1 MYSGLRVK
9 AGSGKSTLIKF
20 IIKALGVPNS
30 QVAYVAYT
38 GKAAAVLQAKGNP
51 NATTVH
57 KLIYH
62 AYPTKTGKYKFRPR
76 IALEKNYKILVVD
89 EVSMLPKPMWDLLLS
104 YKVYVLACGDPGQ
117 LPSLY
122 KSERNDILDHPHV
135 FLDEI
140 MRQAQDSEIIRLSMH
155 VREGKPISTFNCQN
169 QQVQIIHRNE
179 IISGMYTWADQIICA
194 TNKTRNFINKLVRD
208 YKGLDS
214 EKPCIG
220 DRIIGLHNDW
230 DTLSDN
236 GEWALT
242 NGTIGTILGYE
253 VENQWITPR
262 LKLPIKD
269 IDIAY
274 TDFEL
279 EDGSV
284 FSGIPIDYQ
293 GLATGELVLDDLAR
307 YRMANW
313 DQSNLFPPHDF
324 VYAYAI
330 TCWKA
335 QGSEYNN
342 VMLIEEDHP
351 YDKTEHMQ
359 YLYTGITRAKE
370 KLIVVVKD

>member
-1 MYSGLRVK
+1 
-9 AGSGKSTLIKF
+9 
-20 IIKALGVPNS
+20 
-30 QVAYVAYT
+30 
-38 GKAAAVLQAKGNP
+38 
-51 NATTVH
+51 
-57 KLIYH
+57 
-62 AYPTKTGKYKFRPR
+62 
-76 IALEKNYKILVVD
+76 
-89 EVSMLPKPMWDLLLS
+89 MLPKPMWDLLLS

-122 KSERNDILDHPHV
+122 KSERNDVLDHPHV

-208 YKGLDS
+208 YKGLDP
-214 EKPCIG
+214 EKPCVG

-253 VENQWITPR
+253 VENQWVTPR

-284 FSGIPIDYQ
+284 FSEIPIDYQ

-313 DQSNLFPPHDF
+313 EQSNLFPPHDF

-342 VMLIEEDHP
+342 VMLIEEGHP
-351 YDKTEHMQ
+351 YDKVEHMQ

>member
-1 MYSGLRVK
+1 M
-9 AGSGKSTLIKF
+9 GSGKSTLIKF

-76 IALEKNYKILVVD
+76 TALEKNYKILVVD

-122 KSERNDILDHPHV
+122 KNERNDILDHPHV

-208 YKGLDS
+208 YKGLDP
-214 EKPCIG
+214 ERPCIG

-253 VENQWITPR
+253 VENQRITPR
-262 LKLPIKD
+262 LKLPIED

-274 TDFEL
+274 TDFKL

-284 FSGIPIDYQ
+284 FSDIPIDYQ
-293 GLATGELVLDDLAR
+293 GLATGELVLNDLAR